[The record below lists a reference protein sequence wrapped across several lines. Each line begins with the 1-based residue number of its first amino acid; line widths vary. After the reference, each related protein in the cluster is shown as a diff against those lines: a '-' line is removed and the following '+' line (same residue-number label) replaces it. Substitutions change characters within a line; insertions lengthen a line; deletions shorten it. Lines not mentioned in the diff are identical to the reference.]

1 MIQLNG
7 PTLSRWRMRSIFRG
21 DASSLI
27 PSLTGLVL
35 IAIWVATFNWT
46 ARERASAERKA
57 QIAAQNLSGVYRV
70 QMLRA
75 LREIDL
81 TINVV
86 RYVSEQKGL
95 TRALANLESELLIPT
110 ALLFV
115 IDVADHHGDIVATNN
130 DNRGEVSRAVDQPH
144 FRFFSEHTRLGDT
157 LYVGPAVRDP
167 RTGKSRMTFARR
179 LTDANNAFAGVV
191 SVSIN
196 PEYFTSDYEPSRMGL
211 KGTLG
216 VLGARGDLIV
226 ARSGDKII
234 EGNGT
239 GPLKHLIPA
248 TPEDEGAAKLL
259 LSPWDGIKR
268 YTVSESLSMFGIT
281 TVVGLSEEEQLASFL
296 PREQAYRWQATLV
309 SALVIALGM
318 LLRQLA
324 RSRSRVLKAQETY
337 LAASEASRDAT
348 FVLHSLCDSE
358 GAISDFALTDTNSR
372 GVALLNLNKSAM
384 LGKPIGALLPD
395 IRDTSAFK
403 VLCQVVNT
411 GIAHDQEWENHEPSI
426 RAQWLHAQVVRA
438 GSGVVAIVR
447 DISERKRIEAELV
460 RRNNELTAL
469 NHKLTETHQQLV
481 QSEKLASIGLLAAG
495 VAHEINNPIG
505 FVLSNIGALDG
516 YFNSL
521 LQMLDTYQETESQL
535 ADLALRTR
543 ILDLKDQLEFDYI
556 KDDIPLLMRETK
568 DGIERVRKIV
578 QDLKD
583 FSHVDNSQ
591 EWQMANLHDGI
602 NSTLNMVNSEVKYK
616 AEIIKEY
623 GDIPLV
629 ECLPSEI
636 NQVVM
641 NLVVN
646 AAHAIGETRG
656 KITVRTSS
664 GDDSVSIEVE
674 DTGCGI
680 SPDNLVKIFDPFFTT
695 KPVGKGTG
703 LGLSLSYGIVQ
714 KHAGQ
719 MSVHSV
725 EGEGT
730 TFRVTLPLKQSTQ
743 KMEVIPSPQPS

>member
-1 MIQLNG
+1 MIPLNWS
-7 PTLSRWRMRSIFRG
+7 TLPRWRLRSIFG
-21 DASSLI
+21 SDASSLI
-27 PSLTGLVL
+27 PALTGLAL
-35 IAIWVATFNWT
+35 IMIWVGTLNWT
-46 ARERASAERKA
+46 ERERANAERSA

-86 RYVSEQKGL
+86 RYASEQKGL
-95 TRALANLESELLIPT
+95 ARALANLESDLLVPT

-115 IDVADHHGDIVATNN
+115 IDVTNHHGDIVATNS
-130 DNRGEVSRAVDQPH
+130 DNPGKVFRAVDQPH
-144 FRFFSEHTRLGDT
+144 FRFFSEHKRLGDT
-157 LYVGPAVRDP
+157 LYVGPAVPDP

-179 LTDANNAFAGVV
+179 LTDTNNAFAGVV
-191 SVSIN
+191 SVSID
-196 PEYFTSDYEPSRMGL
+196 PEYFTSDYEPERMGT

-216 VLGARGDLIV
+216 VVGSGGDLIV
-226 ARSGDKII
+226 ARSGDQVIR
-234 EGNGT
+234 GHGT
-239 GPLKHLIPA
+239 GALMHLIPT

-268 YTVSESLSMFGIT
+268 YTVSERLNMFGIT
-281 TVVGLSEEEQLASFL
+281 TVIGLSEEEQLASFRE
-296 PREQAYRWQATLV
+296 REQAYRWQATFV
-309 SALVIALGM
+309 SALVIVLGM

-324 RSRSRVLKAQETY
+324 RSRSRVRKAQETY

-358 GAISDFALTDTNSR
+358 GAISDFVLTDTNSR
-372 GVALLNLNKSAM
+372 GVALLNLNKSIM
-384 LGKPIGALLPD
+384 LGRPIGTLVPIL
-395 IRDTSAFK
+395 DTSAFT

-411 GIAHDQEWENHEPSI
+411 GMAHDQEWENHEPAI

-516 YFNSL
+516 YFNNL

-535 ADLALRTR
+535 SDLALRTR
-543 ILDLKDQLEFDYI
+543 ILELKDRLEFDYL

-578 QDLKD
+578 QDLKN

-591 EWQMANLHDGI
+591 EWQMANLHEGI

-616 AEIIKEY
+616 AEIIKDY
-623 GDIPLV
+623 ADIPLV
-629 ECLPSEI
+629 ECRPSEI

-656 KITVRTSS
+656 KITVRTRLVDS
-664 GDDSVSIEVE
+664 SVSIEVE

-680 SPDNLVKIFDPFFTT
+680 APENLVKIFDPFFTT
-695 KPVGKGTG
+695 KPVGKDTG

-725 EGEGT
+725 EGKGT
-730 TFRVTLPLKQSTQ
+730 TFRITLPLKQSTH
-743 KMEVIPSPQPS
+743 KTEVMPSP

>member
-1 MIQLNG
+1 MIPLNG
-7 PTLSRWRMRSIFRG
+7 HTLTRWRMRSFFGG

-27 PSLTGLVL
+27 LALTGLVL
-35 IAIWVATFNWT
+35 IVIWVGTINWIE
-46 ARERASAERKA
+46 RERATAERSA

-86 RYVSEQKGL
+86 RYASEQKGL
-95 TRALANLESELLIPT
+95 ARSLANLESDLLVPT

-115 IDVADHHGDIVATNN
+115 IDVTNHHGDIVATNS
-130 DNRGEVSRAVDQPH
+130 DNPEKVLRAVDQPH

-157 LYVGPAVRDP
+157 LYVGPAVPDP

-179 LTDANNAFAGVV
+179 LTDTNNAFAGVV
-191 SVSIN
+191 SVSID
-196 PEYFTSDYEPSRMGL
+196 PEYFTSDYEPSRMGT

-216 VLGARGDLIV
+216 VVGSSGDLIV
-226 ARSGDKII
+226 ARSGDQII
-234 EGNGT
+234 RGHGT
-239 GPLKHLIPA
+239 GALKHLIPT

-268 YTVSESLSMFGIT
+268 YTVSERLNMFGIT
-281 TVVGLSEEEQLASFL
+281 TVIGLSEEEQLASFRQ
-296 PREQAYRWQATLV
+296 REQAYRWQATFV
-309 SALVIALGM
+309 SALVIVLGM

-324 RSRSRVLKAQETY
+324 RSRSRVRKAQETY

-358 GAISDFALTDTNSR
+358 GAISDFVLTDTNSR
-372 GVALLNLNKSAM
+372 GVALLNLNKSTM
-384 LGKPIGALLPD
+384 LGKPIGTLLPN
-395 IRDTSAFK
+395 IRDTSAFT

-411 GIAHDQEWENHEPSI
+411 GMAHDQEWENHEPAI

-516 YFNSL
+516 YFNNL

-535 ADLALRTR
+535 SDLALRTR
-543 ILDLKDQLEFDYI
+543 ILELKDRLELAYL

-578 QDLKD
+578 QDLKN

-616 AEIIKEY
+616 AEIIKDY
-623 GDIPLV
+623 ADIPLV
-629 ECLPSEI
+629 ECRPSEI

-646 AAHAIGETRG
+646 AAHAIGETKG
-656 KITVRTSS
+656 KITVRTRLVDS
-664 GDDSVSIEVE
+664 SVSIEVE

-680 SPDNLVKIFDPFFTT
+680 APENLVKIFDPFFTT

-725 EGEGT
+725 EGQGT
-730 TFRVTLPLKQSTQ
+730 TFRITLPLKQSTQ
-743 KMEVIPSPQPS
+743 KIEVMPSL